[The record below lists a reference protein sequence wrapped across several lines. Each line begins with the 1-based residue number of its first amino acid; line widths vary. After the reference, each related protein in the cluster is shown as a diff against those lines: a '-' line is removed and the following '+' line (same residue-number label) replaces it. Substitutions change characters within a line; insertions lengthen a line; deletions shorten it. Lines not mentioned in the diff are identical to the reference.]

1 MAFSVEWDPTKA
13 ATNVA
18 RHTVTFEEAAT
29 VFGDPLAR
37 IVDDDRHSEDEPRFA
52 ILGYSYQGRLLAV
65 MFTERGENSVRLI
78 SARLATSSERHHYEK
93 GSL

>member
-13 ATNVA
+13 ATNAA
-18 RHTVTFEEAAT
+18 RHGITFEEAAT

-37 IVDDDRHSEDEPRFA
+37 IVEDDRHSQAEPRFA
-52 ILGYSYQGRLLAV
+52 IVGHSYQSRVLAV

-78 SARLATSSERHHYEK
+78 SARLATSFERHHYEE

>member
-1 MAFSVEWDPTKA
+1 MAFSVEWDPKKA
-13 ATNVA
+13 AINLTRHSVA
-18 RHTVTFEEAAT
+18 FEEAAT

-37 IVDDDRHSEDEPRFA
+37 LLEDDRHSQDEPRFA
-52 ILGYSYQGRLLAV
+52 ILGQSYQGRLLAV

-78 SARLATSSERHHYEK
+78 SARVATSAERRHYEE